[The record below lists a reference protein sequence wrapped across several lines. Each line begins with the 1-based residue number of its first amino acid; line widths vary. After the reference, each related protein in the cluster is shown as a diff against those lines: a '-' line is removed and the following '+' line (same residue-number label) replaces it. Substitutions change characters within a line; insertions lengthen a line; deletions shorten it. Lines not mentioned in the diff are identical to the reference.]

1 MVWDITEDKVDRIEL
16 DECLNSKVLKQT
28 INKLF

>member
-1 MVWDITEDKVDRIEL
+1 MVWAITEDKVDRIEL
-16 DECLNSKVLKQT
+16 DECLNAKGLKQT